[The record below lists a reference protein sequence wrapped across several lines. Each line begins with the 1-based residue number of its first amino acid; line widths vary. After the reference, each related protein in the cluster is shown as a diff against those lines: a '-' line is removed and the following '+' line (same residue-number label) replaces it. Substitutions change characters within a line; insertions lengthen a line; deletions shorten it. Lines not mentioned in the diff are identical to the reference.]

1 MDTTFLDASL
11 MGRAVTH
18 PILWH
23 LSYAAIIL
31 GEGLT
36 GIAFDIAAVAYG
48 MCRQSGTVNL
58 AFPCEC

>member
-1 MDTTFLDASL
+1 M
-11 MGRAVTH
+11 
-18 PILWH
+18 LWH